1 MKTRPSPFHVQPDSQ
16 RPDEVAR
23 NSPPTDD
30 ELTDEE
36 AFYEAQKVAFAA
48 LRARQQMRPRRKL

>member
-1 MKTRPSPFHVQPDSQ
+1 MKTRPSPFSVQPDSQ
-16 RPDEVAR
+16 VPDEVAR
-23 NSPPTDD
+23 SLPPTED

-48 LRARQQMRPRRKL
+48 LKARHQMRPRRKL